1 MTDRLQRYFV
11 IYEAAHRTRM
21 CRISHV
27 IGIPLILFTTYAA
40 LDWIPLFEVPGTGGF
55 TFSFG
60 HLWYLGMLVWYSRLS
75 LGLTAL
81 MAAIGVGVFALS
93 PLVPWPVVAAVWGG
107 AWVVQLSGH
116 LVWEGNRPAF
126 FESYAQMYIGPIFFL
141 ALLLS
146 LWPVDRAAP
155 AAASPPAP
163 GT

>member
-81 MAAIGVGVFALS
+81 MAAIGATMLFWAFGLMVGGLFIS
-93 PLVPWPVVAAVWGG
+93 LVLPVMMLRQVQVA
-107 AWVVQLSGH
+107 
-116 LVWEGNRPAF
+116 
-126 FESYAQMYIGPIFFL
+126 
-141 ALLLS
+141 
-146 LWPVDRAAP
+146 
-155 AAASPPAP
+155 
-163 GT
+163 TT